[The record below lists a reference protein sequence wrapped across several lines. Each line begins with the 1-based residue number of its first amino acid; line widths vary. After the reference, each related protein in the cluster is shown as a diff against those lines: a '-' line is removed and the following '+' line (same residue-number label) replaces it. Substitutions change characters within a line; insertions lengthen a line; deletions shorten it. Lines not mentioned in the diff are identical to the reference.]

1 MPRALCVAHIGLMFL
16 PLPTSHYHGEEMG
29 VSAKPEAVLKI
40 LLVDDEVLVRSGTA
54 MMLDEL
60 GHDVT
65 EAASGKQALEILSD
79 HPHFDLA
86 ITDYR
91 MPDMDGME
99 LISKARDLIPGLK
112 AVLMT
117 GYDADDPRFADLEAG
132 SLSKPFGLHDLET
145 ALQNLV

>member
-1 MPRALCVAHIGLMFL
+1 VAYIGLIFFS
-16 PLPTSHYHGEEMG
+16 LPTSHIMGRIG
-29 VSAKPEAVLKI
+29 VSAKPAAVLKI
-40 LLVDDEVLVRSGTA
+40 LLVDDELLVRSGTA

-65 EAASGKQALEILSD
+65 EAASGKQALEILSEQ
-79 HPHFDLA
+79 PHFDLA

-99 LISKARDLIPGLK
+99 LISKARDLIPALK

-117 GYDADDPRFADLEAG
+117 GYDADDPRFAELEAG
-132 SLSKPFGLHDLET
+132 SLSKPFGLDDLET
-145 ALQNLV
+145 ALRNVC

>member
-1 MPRALCVAHIGLMFL
+1 M
-16 PLPTSHYHGEEMG
+16 
-29 VSAKPEAVLKI
+29 SAKSEAACKI
-40 LLVDDEVLVRSGTA
+40 LLIDDEMLVRAGTA

-65 EAASGKQALEILSD
+65 EAASGQQALGILAD
-79 HPHFDLA
+79 HVHFDLV

-99 LISKARDLIPGLK
+99 VISQARKLIPGIK

-117 GYDADDPRFADLEAG
+117 GYEADDPRFAGLDAG
-132 SLSKPFGLHDLET
+132 SLSKPFGLDDLEM
-145 ALQNLV
+145 ALRNLG

>member
-1 MPRALCVAHIGLMFL
+1 MHHAYQVAKTGFTHFAN
-16 PLPTSHYHGEEMG
+16 HGEVMR
-29 VSAKPEAVLKI
+29 VTAKQEASLKV
-40 LLVDDEVLVRSGTA
+40 LLVDDEMLVRSGTA

-65 EAASGKQALEILSD
+65 EAVSGQKALQILAD
-79 HPHFDLA
+79 NPHFDVI

-99 LISKARDLIPGLK
+99 LISAARDYIPHMK

-117 GYDADDPRFADLEAG
+117 GYHADDPRFADLHAG
-132 SLSKPFGLHDLET
+132 SLSKPFGLEELEI
-145 ALQNLV
+145 ALGGIC

>member
-1 MPRALCVAHIGLMFL
+1 MTAK
-16 PLPTSHYHGEEMG
+16 HGT
-29 VSAKPEAVLKI
+29 VLKV
-40 LLVDDEVLVRSGTA
+40 LLVDDEMLVRSGTA

-65 EAASGKQALEILSD
+65 EAVSGQKALQILSESAG
-79 HPHFDLA
+79 FDVI

-99 LISKARDLIPGLK
+99 LISAARELIPNLK

-117 GYDADDPRFADLEAG
+117 GYQADDPRFADLHAG
-132 SLSKPFGLHDLET
+132 SLSKPFGLAELET
-145 ALQNLV
+145 AIDSVR

>member
-1 MPRALCVAHIGLMFL
+1 M
-16 PLPTSHYHGEEMG
+16 
-29 VSAKPEAVLKI
+29 SAKPEAACKI
-40 LLVDDEVLVRSGTA
+40 LLVDDEMLVRAGTA

-65 EAASGKQALEILSD
+65 EAASGQQALGILAD
-79 HPHFDLA
+79 HVHFDLV

-99 LISKARDLIPGLK
+99 VISQARKLIPGIK

-117 GYDADDPRFADLEAG
+117 GYEADDPRFAGLDAG
-132 SLSKPFGLHDLET
+132 SLSKPFGLDDLEM
-145 ALQNLV
+145 ALRNLG

>member
-1 MPRALCVAHIGLMFL
+1 MN
-16 PLPTSHYHGEEMG
+16 
-29 VSAKPEAVLKI
+29 AKQEAVLKV
-40 LLVDDEVLVRSGTA
+40 LLVDDEMLVRSGTA

-65 EAASGKQALEILSD
+65 EAVSGQKALQILTENAG
-79 HPHFDLA
+79 FDVI

-99 LISKARDLIPGLK
+99 LISAARELIPDLK

-117 GYDADDPRFADLEAG
+117 GYQADDPRFADLQAG
-132 SLSKPFGLHDLET
+132 SLSKPFGLAELET
-145 ALQNLV
+145 AIEGVCCTLPF